1 MRALIAL
8 ATLVLLSGQAAA
20 EMVDHIKTEY
30 EPLVNTEAGRIDSCG
45 IIFASAVRTLAGRLL
60 IVKGSVSSTFW
71 KENLPGVLVKLTVWD
86 FKGQA
91 DPVPLKVYYASMRVK
106 DLDTRPMRQVEGEN
120 GGMLLGGDLAKH
132 EKLTLDFP
140 TMFMSGA
147 WVSFSLDT
155 KIRDYNFRL
164 PAFGEGN
171 DGTFREYMQCA
182 QLSLEEKVN
191 EMEALAR
198 TIK

>member
-71 KENLPGVLVKLTVWD
+71 KENPTRR
-86 FKGQA
+86 FGQA
-91 DPVPLKVYYASMRVK
+91 DRLGLQRPSRSGSAEGLLRFNASK
-106 DLDTRPMRQVEGEN
+106 RPGHQA
-120 GGMLLGGDLAKH
+120 DA
-132 EKLTLDFP
+132 P
-140 TMFMSGA
+140 S
-147 WVSFSLDT
+147 
-155 KIRDYNFRL
+155 
-164 PAFGEGN
+164 
-171 DGTFREYMQCA
+171 
-182 QLSLEEKVN
+182 
-191 EMEALAR
+191 
-198 TIK
+198 